1 MPDTP
6 EYDPEAETAGKTVS
20 GPASWF
26 SRQGDESDGV
36 DPGDMGLPHWTE
48 RTGEVGAVGAD
59 GWNSAAG
66 PRWRSA
72 ASDYDES
79 NDIRLLGADSDGNAI
94 GVSSSP
100 TGDAIF
106 SFGDQK
112 PDPGDLSV
120 PMVTG
125 STPVTP
131 VAVEPQ
137 LGPSTRQPGT
147 TFASA
152 PDTSY
157 TPKPP
162 KSDRNMALAVGTG
175 VLLLVM
181 GAATYFL
188 GRAWAVALLTGLVVL
203 AAVEFYTA
211 VRKVGYD
218 PAALVGIAGCAAL
231 PVAVFLRG
239 PVAYP
244 VIVFLTVA
252 FAMFWYLFGAS
263 EGRPVP
269 NIAITLLGFGYV
281 GVLGSFGALMLWS
294 SSAVRINPNF
304 DESPTQLTDQSLG
317 LVAGAV
323 LVTIAY
329 DTGAYFIGKQFGRSK
344 LNRVSPNKTVEGLFG
359 GFVSAVLVAVL
370 VVGFLDIAP
379 WGAEPGGVL
388 ATIVL
393 GVVGA
398 IAATLG
404 DLSESMIKRDLGIK
418 DMGTLLPGHGGVL
431 DRFDGLLFVLPA
443 TWCAAIVMGIAEAA
457 SL

>member
-6 EYDPEAETAGKTVS
+6 EFDPPDAETSGKTLS

-26 SRQGDESDGV
+26 NRKGDEA

-59 GWNSAAG
+59 GWGSASG
-66 PRWRSA
+66 PRWRSG

-79 NDIRLLGADSDGNAI
+79 NDIRLLGADTDGNAI

-100 TGDAIF
+100 TGDAVF
-106 SFGDQK
+106 SFGDSQ
-112 PDPGDLSV
+112 PSSADLSV

-137 LGPSTRQPGT
+137 LGANTRQPGT

-162 KSDRNMALAVGTG
+162 RNDRNMALAVGTG
-175 VLLLVM
+175 LLLLAL
-181 GAATYFL
+181 GAATYVL
-188 GRAWAVALLTGLVVL
+188 GRPWAVALLTMLIVL
-203 AAVEFYTA
+203 AAVEFYAA

-231 PVAVFLRG
+231 PVAVFFRG

-244 VIVFLTVA
+244 VIIFLTVA

-269 NIAITLLGFGYV
+269 NMAITLLGFGYV

-294 SSAVRINPNF
+294 GSAVRVNPNF
-304 DESPTQLTDQSLG
+304 EDSALRLVDHSIG
-317 LVAGAV
+317 LVAAAV

-359 GFVSAVLVAVL
+359 GFASAVLVAV
-370 VVGFLDIAP
+370 VVIGFLDIAP
-379 WGAEPGGVL
+379 WGAEPGGLV

-398 IAATLG
+398 VAATLG

-443 TWCAAIVMGIAEAA
+443 TWCAAVVMGIAEAA
-457 SL
+457 AI